1 MAWPPPAYVGQP
13 GSRSPAEGLVVA
25 RTASGPKWLVL
36 PGPRWPAWLVVA
48 VCWAFGPVGPT
59 RRAGLGG
66 LGAGLR
72 AVGLR
77 SASFAASVRVSPP
90 IAALSGGP
98 RGLDMASMR
107 EHLEAL
113 EGASEHSGEWLEG
126 IVTALAGQ
134 GAHTVSDLDGAVF
147 EDFEFP
153 PATLTGAAKRL
164 VRKAI
169 EKATAAPNV
178 VPQTPG
184 TLGAAPSS
192 DGGAAATAATAATA
206 ALAALLQKED
216 KKKEEALAAGP
227 SFRWP
232 APPRAR
238 AGCAHR
244 HRALVG
250 RGAPRPLAAGVLAEA
265 SAARLTAPARIEAR
279 PRAAPK

>member
-1 MAWPPPAYVGQP
+1 
-13 GSRSPAEGLVVA
+13 
-25 RTASGPKWLVL
+25 
-36 PGPRWPAWLVVA
+36 
-48 VCWAFGPVGPT
+48 
-59 RRAGLGG
+59 
-66 LGAGLR
+66 
-72 AVGLR
+72 
-77 SASFAASVRVSPP
+77 
-90 IAALSGGP
+90 
-98 RGLDMASMR
+98 MR

-126 IVTALAGQ
+126 IVAALAGQ

-184 TLGAAPSS
+184 ALGAAPSS
-192 DGGAAATAATAATA
+192 DGGAAATAATA

-238 AGCAHR
+238 VQVAHI
-244 HRALVG
+244 AIG
-250 RGAPRPLAAGVLAEA
+250 PLLAEA
-265 SAARLTAPARIEAR
+265 HLGLLPQEFWPRRAPRGSLR
-279 PRAAPK
+279 QRVSQRVRAQLRSDGRAHVRGF